1 MSAQHRD
8 FLVEIGTEELPPKA
22 LRKLERAFAE
32 NLEQQV
38 SAARL
43 NYAGIQSFATPR
55 RLAVLIS
62 ELAEQQ
68 PDQHVE
74 RRGPPVKIAFD
85 QNGKPTKAALKFADS
100 NNVAM
105 DALERLVTDKGD
117 YLVYRG
123 LEKGQASTTLLPGF
137 VNSALADLPIPR
149 RMRWGSSDVEFVR
162 PVHWVVML
170 QGSEVVAATVLG
182 LRADRLSFGHRFHAP
197 AAISLASAA
206 DYATTLQQQGHVVAG
221 FLDRKAL
228 ILEAA
233 NAAATS
239 HGGHVVIPDALLDE
253 VTALVEWPTAVVGS
267 FAESFLELPAEVL
280 ISTLQEH
287 QRYFPV
293 YRQDGA
299 LTNRFITISNI
310 ASVDPEQVRLGNE
323 KVVKPRL
330 ADAAFF
336 WTQDLKTSLE
346 SKAPNLEQV
355 VYQKGL
361 GSLAD
366 KAQRV
371 AALAA
376 DIAAQLGASPAAAER
391 AAHLAKA
398 DLLTEMVG
406 EFPDLQGLMGSYY
419 ASHDGETPEIAAA
432 IREQYLPR
440 FAGDVLPSTSIG
452 QALSIADK
460 LDTLAGIFALGQRP
474 SGSKD
479 PFGLR
484 RLALG
489 MLRIIIESQ
498 IDLDV
503 PRQIANALEL
513 QPLNAAPEAKAELYE
528 FIVDRLKSYYLDGQ
542 NPALSSSSVSAEQ
555 FEAVRQREP
564 VSPVDFHQRLAA
576 LVSFTRMPEAES
588 LAAAN
593 KRIANILKAAAETE
607 SLEVQEK
614 LFVEPAEILL
624 YQELSGLLGAHKA
637 AVAKHDY
644 RTVLSQLATLA
655 KPIDAFFADVMVNTD
670 DPAVRTNRLALLSQ
684 LRGLFLDVADLSRL

>member
-1 MSAQHRD
+1 
-8 FLVEIGTEELPPKA
+8 
-22 LRKLERAFAE
+22 
-32 NLEQQV
+32 
-38 SAARL
+38 
-43 NYAGIQSFATPR
+43 
-55 RLAVLIS
+55 
-62 ELAEQQ
+62 
-68 PDQHVE
+68 
-74 RRGPPVKIAFD
+74 
-85 QNGKPTKAALKFADS
+85 
-100 NNVAM
+100 
-105 DALERLVTDKGD
+105 
-117 YLVYRG
+117 
-123 LEKGQASTTLLPGF
+123 
-137 VNSALADLPIPR
+137 
-149 RMRWGSSDVEFVR
+149 
-162 PVHWVVML
+162 
-170 QGSEVVAATVLG
+170 
-182 LRADRLSFGHRFHAP
+182 
-197 AAISLASAA
+197 
-206 DYATTLQQQGHVVAG
+206 
-221 FLDRKAL
+221 
-228 ILEAA
+228 
-233 NAAATS
+233 
-239 HGGHVVIPDALLDE
+239 
-253 VTALVEWPTAVVGS
+253 
-267 FAESFLELPAEVL
+267 
-280 ISTLQEH
+280 
-287 QRYFPV
+287 
-293 YRQDGA
+293 
-299 LTNRFITISNI
+299 
-310 ASVDPEQVRLGNE
+310 
-323 KVVKPRL
+323 
-330 ADAAFF
+330 
-336 WTQDLKTSLE
+336 
-346 SKAPNLEQV
+346 
-355 VYQKGL
+355 
-361 GSLAD
+361 
-366 KAQRV
+366 
-371 AALAA
+371 
-376 DIAAQLGASPAAAER
+376 
-391 AAHLAKA
+391 
-398 DLLTEMVG
+398 MVG

-670 DPAVRTNRLALLSQ
+670 DPAVRTNRLTLLSQ